1 MELVKK
7 DNLVLVPVT
16 SQLVQASW
24 RIILERHVSADD
36 SIHLLSALVTL
47 SEIFVAADDYLI
59 ERARE
64 EGFDSYDVEEKEDC
78 KKLEETLEL

>member
-1 MELVKK
+1 MGNLKVIPQLFLTLYFSRR
-7 DNLVLVPVT
+7 LVLVPVT

-36 SIHLLSALVTL
+36 SIHLLSTLVTL

-64 EGFDSYDVEEKEDC
+64 
-78 KKLEETLEL
+78 